1 MKLWLIPDDHLAT
14 DEALNPGLCRGFL
27 SAVCCPPSATAGTPG
42 PWGRDRWV
50 LEGFSDDSHPF
61 LWEGPSGFQDRT
73 PDSDRVVSRYHT
85 RYYTEVPLQIA
96 KGY

>member
-50 LEGFSDDSHPF
+50 LEGFF
-61 LWEGPSGFQDRT
+61 G
-73 PDSDRVVSRYHT
+73 
-85 RYYTEVPLQIA
+85 
-96 KGY
+96 